1 MGNRDSDGNS
11 PGNTGPDEGGH
22 TQSGKEGLKAP
33 KATQTDQSAPLKAEK
48 LAAQRAYWREN
59 IRLLIGLMLIWFACS
74 FGAGIVLRD
83 FLDQFYLG
91 GYPLG
96 FWFAQQGSIYIFI
109 ALIFFYVVRMK
120 QIERKY
126 DLDD

>member
-1 MGNRDSDGNS
+1 MNDRGTTAQPHDLRSGSDRTKASASSVEPTEAAADGTS
-11 PGNTGPDEGGH
+11 EAEG
-22 TQSGKEGLKAP
+22 
-33 KATQTDQSAPLKAEK
+33 
-48 LAAQRAYWREN
+48 AYWREN
-59 IRLLIGLMLIWFACS
+59 LRLLVSLMAIWFVSS
-74 FGAGIVLRD
+74 FGAGILFREW
-83 FLDQFYLG
+83 LDQFSLG

>member
-1 MGNRDSDGNS
+1 MDDSISTADPGDHDG
-11 PGNTGPDEGGH
+11 PGDDSFESSSNPEPNTGHADNGETSEAEG
-22 TQSGKEGLKAP
+22 
-33 KATQTDQSAPLKAEK
+33 
-48 LAAQRAYWREN
+48 AYWREN
-59 IRLLIGLMLIWFACS
+59 IRLLLTLMAIWFACS
-74 FGAGIVLRD
+74 YGAGILFRD
-83 FLDQFYLG
+83 FLDQFNLG

>member
-1 MGNRDSDGNS
+1 MANRDPDGNS
-11 PGNTGPDEGGH
+11 PSNTGPDEGAH
-22 TQSGKEGLKAP
+22 TQSGKGGLEAP
-33 KATQTDQSAPLKAEK
+33 KATQTDQSASEQRAMV
-48 LAAQRAYWREN
+48 AVQRAYWREN
-59 IRLLIGLMLIWFACS
+59 IRLLICLMAIWFVCS

-83 FLDQFYLG
+83 FLDQFSLG